1 WRNKGPQGN
10 TVSVVDTDDGSI
22 AWGAPGEVY
31 LTHDGG
37 ILSVHEDVVSR
48 YDADGTHRWESTI
61 PKNEHETLRVLAE
74 RDGHAVIAACGRKG
88 NDRDGDLYCDL
99 SGLDPDGQ
107 VTWKRTVEGPGTESS
122 LLQFGEVEAEK
133 YRGPVPAASL
143 VSADDNPVVI
153 APATGD
159 DVGSRPESARPSEQE
174 IAMYGDR
181 VLVATSTQESCRLA
195 GYSLTD
201 GSRIWHTDLSCN
213 PGTVLN
219 PAWPNLNTDH
229 GFLTAY
235 ERKGAERLLTVDM
248 SDGTVRELSLAEL
261 GIVGTEV
268 ADAYDELRTAT
279 AGDLHLTWNG
289 PELTA
294 STLTD
299 GEERWQVAVP
309 GQKVER
315 VTAGAETVV
324 IVTAAGSG
332 HNPFLPTDPDD
343 PPEYVTVLQADTGE
357 ILSTTLFP
365 RATGRA
371 VVPAPGQ
378 VYIQDQEGAALLA
391 SQ

>member
-1 WRNKGPQGN
+1 
-10 TVSVVDTDDGSI
+10 
-22 AWGAPGEVY
+22 
-31 LTHDGG
+31 
-37 ILSVHEDVVSR
+37 
-48 YDADGTHRWESTI
+48 
-61 PKNEHETLRVLAE
+61 
-74 RDGHAVIAACGRKG
+74 
-88 NDRDGDLYCDL
+88 
-99 SGLDPDGQ
+99 
-107 VTWKRTVEGPGTESS
+107 
-122 LLQFGEVEAEK
+122 
-133 YRGPVPAASL
+133 
-143 VSADDNPVVI
+143 
-153 APATGD
+153 
-159 DVGSRPESARPSEQE
+159 
-174 IAMYGDR
+174 
-181 VLVATSTQESCRLA
+181 LA

-289 PELTA
+289 PEVTA

-332 HNPFLPTDPDD
+332 HNPFRQQTPTTHPSTSRFCRPTPARSC
-343 PPEYVTVLQADTGE
+343 PPPFSHALRDERSYPHPGRSTSRTMKAPRCWLHSD
-357 ILSTTLFP
+357 STTSSGT
-365 RATGRA
+365 ATCC
-371 VVPAPGQ
+371 P
-378 VYIQDQEGAALLA
+378 
-391 SQ
+391 